1 MRSGMDLDA
10 TLLRRGLPFA
20 IDATTHPATDWL
32 QVSQRVS
39 HSEDGLARW
48 EVVGAEMSIVREA
61 KEAIAACVDRFGAG
75 PEYQG

>member
-1 MRSGMDLDA
+1 M
-10 TLLRRGLPFA
+10 PFA
-20 IDATTHPATDWL
+20 IGATTRPATDWL

-48 EVVGAEMSIVREA
+48 EVVGAEARIVREA
-61 KEAIAACVDRFGAG
+61 KEAIADCVDEFGAG